1 MFFDILFKV
10 LIFATDSTKD
20 LTVSHVDVYSFGAD
34 KVEFLLDV
42 HDWEGDVVVVD
53 AVFDMVINL
62 ESLSWLEYNRRRSKQ
77 LFDLAI
83 HFVLWDIERLPLL
96 LEE

>member
-1 MFFDILFKV
+1 M
-10 LIFATDSTKD
+10 
-20 LTVSHVDVYSFGAD
+20 FGAD

>member
-83 HFVLWDIERLPLL
+83 YFVLWDIERLPLL
-96 LEE
+96 LKE